1 MRAPPLLLLLF
12 VPAALGC
19 AGTVSSAA
27 PGGDAEATTTI
38 ALVIVQRTVDATSA
52 RAQSSARFVRFAPS
66 LSPDDAL
73 RAIGAAI
80 DLPPIDTCASSAPVP
95 AEATTDESPP
105 VVELV
110 DMGEVSLDADGAS
123 TRLVPRLL
131 PDVTDVVSGV
141 VYARSGELALLPPA
155 LPYVIRAAG
164 RPGLLSFEAPVVAPS
179 DPTDV
184 RVTGEDAQGAIAV
197 TGGPLEITW
206 PPDGTTDRIYV
217 DVQPAGV
224 RCSLGDGTGAP
235 REGRATLPASLLG
248 DSGTLSLHRL
258 RRQPLH
264 PLGLAGGEVRF
275 DFARSLPY
283 VRQ

>member
-105 VVELV
+105 VVELG

-131 PDVTDVVSGV
+131 PDVTDVV
-141 VYARSGELALLPPA
+141 R
-155 LPYVIRAAG
+155 
-164 RPGLLSFEAPVVAPS
+164 
-179 DPTDV
+179 
-184 RVTGEDAQGAIAV
+184 GEDLFMA
-197 TGGPLEITW
+197 TG
-206 PPDGTTDRIYV
+206 
-217 DVQPAGV
+217 
-224 RCSLGDGTGAP
+224 
-235 REGRATLPASLLG
+235 
-248 DSGTLSLHRL
+248 LHRL
-258 RRQPLH
+258 LQTLLDLPAPSYRHHAVLRDASGRKLSKSSRAKSIRA
-264 PLGLAGGEVRF
+264 LREEGLSPAAVRDRLSPDLIFAG
-275 DFARSLPY
+275 DP
-283 VRQ
+283 